1 MIFAWEFFRMLI
13 PPMCFTNAWTESV
26 VGWSVSPLPTSAVA
40 AAGSVLN
47 TGERRRIF
55 GLSIDP
61 PANTTMS
68 AATTVSHVL
77 REELKIPRLDKARK
91 SAAIGHRLLREA
103 NAALKFMQLF
113 E

>member
-40 AAGSVLN
+40 LN
-47 TGERRRIF
+47 TRERRRIF

-68 AATTVSHVL
+68 AANTVFHVL
-77 REELKIPRLDKARK
+77 REERKLPRLDKARK